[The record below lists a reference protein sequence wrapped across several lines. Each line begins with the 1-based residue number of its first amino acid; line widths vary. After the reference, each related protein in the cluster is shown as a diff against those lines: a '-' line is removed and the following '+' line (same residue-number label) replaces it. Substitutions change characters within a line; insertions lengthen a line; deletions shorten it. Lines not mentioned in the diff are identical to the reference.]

1 MTEIVAA
8 RLVPAPPEAVFAFLA
23 DLANHWWLATRF
35 VEVVDL
41 DPSVDGHGG
50 GRVRVRG
57 PLGLRRT
64 ALTRV
69 EHARTPQLVVGSAR
83 VGRRTRARVS
93 WTLGARGAGTW
104 VRLAATVERASTLDR
119 LLLRAGGRAWLEG
132 RFAGTLARLD
142 EIAIGESGA
151 FERTRLGGYPA

>member
-8 RLVPAPPEAVFAFLA
+8 RLVSVPPEAVFVFLS

-64 ALTRV
+64 AVTRV
-69 EHARTPQLVVGSAR
+69 EHMRASQLVVGSAR
-83 VGRRTRARVS
+83 VGRTRARVS
-93 WTLGARGAGTW
+93 WTLEARGAGTW

-119 LLLRAGGRAWLEG
+119 LLLRAGGRAWLER

-142 EIAIGESGA
+142 EIAIEESSV
-151 FERTRLGGYPA
+151 FERTTLGAYPE